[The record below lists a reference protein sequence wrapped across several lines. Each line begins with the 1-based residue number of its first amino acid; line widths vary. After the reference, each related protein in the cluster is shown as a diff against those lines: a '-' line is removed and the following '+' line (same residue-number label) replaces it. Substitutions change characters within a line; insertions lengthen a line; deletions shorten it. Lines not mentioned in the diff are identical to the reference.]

1 VRVNQEGHI
10 IVLFEDIEYV
20 LVREGFTTG
29 NGDEIDAHLFG
40 FVEDP
45 VYSLETQFLSLL
57 VTTGIAAETLEVAT
71 HGWADNQESRWIVS
85 SRLFCKGFTFIG
97 SHQELVDDVALD
109 DGPAVV
115 RIESTKD
122 FFGNFQGGVSLVKKV
137 ADPANPANVV
147 VSLAKFL
154 GKFRYGSI
162 GELE

>member
-1 VRVNQEGHI
+1 MSVNQEGHI
-10 IVLFEDIEYV
+10 VVLFKDIEDV
-20 LVREGFTTG
+20 LVKERFTTG
-29 NGDEIDAHLFG
+29 NSDEIDAHLFG
-40 FVEDP
+40 LVEDP
-45 VYSLETQFLSLL
+45 VYGLETQFLSLL
-57 VTTGIAAETLEVAT
+57 ITASITAETLEVTT
-71 HGWADNQESRWIVS
+71 HGRADNQESWWIVS

-97 SHQELVDDVALD
+97 SYQELVDDVALD

-154 GKFRYGSI
+154 GKFRYSPI